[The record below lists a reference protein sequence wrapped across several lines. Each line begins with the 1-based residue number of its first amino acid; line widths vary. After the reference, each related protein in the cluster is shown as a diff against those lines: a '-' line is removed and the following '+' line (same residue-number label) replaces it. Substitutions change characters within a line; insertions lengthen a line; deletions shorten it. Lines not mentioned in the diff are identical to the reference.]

1 MRTIL
6 LTCLTALGLLLSA
19 SVMAQS
25 KTVTGTVTDADTKE
39 TLPGVNVV
47 VKGTTIGVMTDVKGA
62 YSIKVSEGQVLQ
74 FSSIGYIAQEITVGS
89 GNLIDVAL
97 ATNIQTLN
105 EVVVTALGIKEER
118 KNIGFAITELKGGE
132 IAQAQRTNFVDAL
145 QGRVAGVVIN
155 QSSGLPGSSSQVTI
169 RGITSLSGSNQPL
182 YVVDGLPYNNNMTN
196 TSDFASN
203 MNTSSAL
210 NNRGVDFTNR
220 GADINPEDIESI
232 TILKGPEATSLYGL
246 DASNGAIIITTK
258 RGKSGKMS
266 VNYSNNF
273 AFSKIT
279 KYPEVQKIYGQGQ
292 NGVKDSTIYTY
303 FGEKYAPG
311 TKFYNNISNFF
322 RTGFNQRQ
330 NLSAEGGTDR
340 INYRVSASYNTN
352 EGFVPNSSQVKWN
365 LSSAITSQVTD
376 KIKIDE
382 SLAYT
387 NDDVDGVFKGSIG
400 PMLGLLV
407 WPVTDDA
414 SVYLNP
420 DGSKRKVF
428 TSEGFDNPYFSV
440 NKNFTKDVTERLTN
454 VTNLTYDIN
463 TWLKFIGKFGFDTY
477 SSNKTILKHP
487 ESVLATSIGGSIDEL
502 ETNGRNY
509 SLEYLANIN
518 KQFGDIK
525 IDFKL
530 GGSVYDQYSKS
541 IGGYGEKF
549 LDPSFMKLNAVTKT
563 TYKSQT
569 VIRDRRLVGA
579 VGILNLNYKGIVNLQ
594 VNGRND
600 WSSTLAPD
608 RNSFFYPGINGA
620 FILSEIPYFRTV
632 RWISFAK
639 LRGAYA
645 VARKDPA
652 PYSLYPV
659 LESQSTTSGGF
670 LYGFTGPNPLLK
682 PEKTTSFDVGG
693 EVRLFDSRISLDVS
707 YYKKTSKDQIMTGVR
722 MSYAT
727 GFILNNLNGGTLWN
741 SGVEVQLSGYPVK
754 SNDFSWEILTSFNKM
769 WSKLTELPEGQT
781 EYYNSDTWIY
791 GNVRN
796 GAVLGNPLTT
806 LTGLPYLRNKDGI
819 ILINPATGLPVRSGT
834 FGVIGDRNPDFTLG
848 ITNIINIKNF
858 QISFL
863 LDTRKG
869 GDVFNAT
876 EHYLTMRGLSTRTL
890 DRETPVLVHGVYQD
904 GLENTANPTYSN
916 VVIDRNRSSYYY
928 TTPDNGF
935 LNEEDFVEKD
945 INWIRLKDLTIRY
958 RFSQQ
963 FLAKNLKGCQ
973 SFSLFTTFTDLFMI
987 TNYTGLDP
995 VILGNNAAVNGTG
1008 SAGIDYGN
1016 FPLPMGVNFGLS
1028 VGF

>member
-1 MRTIL
+1 
-6 LTCLTALGLLLSA
+6 
-19 SVMAQS
+19 
-25 KTVTGTVTDADTKE
+25 
-39 TLPGVNVV
+39 
-47 VKGTTIGVMTDVKGA
+47 
-62 YSIKVSEGQVLQ
+62 
-74 FSSIGYIAQEITVGS
+74 
-89 GNLIDVAL
+89 
-97 ATNIQTLN
+97 
-105 EVVVTALGIKEER
+105 
-118 KNIGFAITELKGGE
+118 
-132 IAQAQRTNFVDAL
+132 L

-182 YVVDGLPYNNNMTN
+182 YIVDGLPYSNSMTN

-220 GADINPEDIESI
+220 GADINPEDIESV
-232 TILKGPEATSLYGL
+232 TVLKGPEATSLYGL

-258 RGKSGKMS
+258 RGKAGKMS
-266 VNYSNNF
+266 VNYSNSF

-279 KYPEVQKIYGQGQ
+279 KYPEVQRVYGQGQ
-292 NGVKDSTIYTY
+292 NGVKDTTVYNY
-303 FGEKYAPG
+303 FGEKYPEG
-311 TKFYNNISNFF
+311 TKFYDNIKDFF
-322 RTGFNQRQ
+322 RTGFNQKQ
-330 NLSAEGGTDR
+330 NLSFEGGSDK

-352 EGFVPNSSQVKWN
+352 QGFVPNSDQVKWN
-365 LSSAITSQVTD
+365 LSSAITSQLSE

-382 SLAYT
+382 SLNYT
-387 NDDVDGVFKGSIG
+387 NDNVDGVLKGSIG
-400 PMLGLLV
+400 PMIGLLV
-407 WPVTDDA
+407 WPSTDDA

-440 NKNFTKDVTERLTN
+440 NKNFTKDVTNRLTN
-454 VTNLTYDIN
+454 VTNLSYDA
-463 TWLKFIGKFGFDTY
+463 TSWLRFVGKFGIDTY

-502 ETNGRNY
+502 ETNSINY
-509 SLEYLANIN
+509 SLEYLADMN
-518 KQFGDIK
+518 KK
-525 IDFKL
+525 IGDFKINL
-530 GGSVYDQYSKS
+530 KVGGSVIDQYSKS
-541 IGGYGEKF
+541 VGGYGERF
-549 LDPSFMKLNAVTKT
+549 LDPSFLKLNAVTKT

-569 VIRDRRLVGA
+569 TVRERRLVGA
-579 VGILNLNYKGIVNLQ
+579 LGILNINYKGIVNLQ

-608 RNSFFYPGINGA
+608 RNSFFYPGVNGA
-620 FILSEIPYFRTV
+620 FIISELPYLRSIHWLT
-632 RWISFAK
+632 FAK

-645 VARKDPA
+645 IARKDPA

-682 PEKTTSFDVGG
+682 PEKTSSFEVGG
-693 EVRLFDSRISLDVS
+693 EARLFDNRLAVDVS
-707 YYKKTSKDQIMTGVR
+707 YYKKTSIDQIMTGVR

-741 SGVEVQLSGYPVK
+741 SGLELQLSGYPVK
-754 SNDFSWEILTSFNKM
+754 KNDVTWEIIGSFNKM
-769 WSKLTELPEGQT
+769 WSKLTKLPEGQT

-796 GAVLGNPLTT
+796 GAMLNNPLST
-806 LTGLPYLRNKDGI
+806 LTGLPYLRNNTGN
-819 ILINPATGLPVRSGT
+819 ILINPATGLPVRSGS

-848 ITNIINIKNF
+848 ITNIVTIKNF
-858 QISFL
+858 EISFL
-863 LDTRKG
+863 IDTRKG

-876 EHYLTMRGLSTRTL
+876 EHYLTTKGLSKRTL
-890 DRETPVLVHGVYQD
+890 NRNIPAVVKGVYQD
-904 GLENTANPTYSN
+904 GFENSVNPTYSN
-916 VVIDRNRSSYYY
+916 IIIDRSRSGGSYYY
-928 TTPDNGF
+928 STPDNGF

-945 INWIRLKDLTIRY
+945 IDWIRLKDLTIRY
-958 RFSQQ
+958 KFSPV
-963 FLAKNLKGCQ
+963 FIAKNLKGCQ
-973 SFSLFTTFTDLFMI
+973 SFSLYATFTDLFII

>member
-1 MRTIL
+1 
-6 LTCLTALGLLLSA
+6 
-19 SVMAQS
+19 MAQT

-62 YSIKVSEGQVLQ
+62 YSIKVSEGQVLV
-74 FSSIGYIAQEITVGS
+74 FTSIGYLPQEITVGPS
-89 GNLIDVAL
+89 NQIDVAL
-97 ATNIQTLN
+97 ATNVQTLS

-118 KNIGFAITELKGGE
+118 RNIGFAVTEVKGGE
-132 IAQAQRTNFVDAL
+132 IAQAQRANFVDAL

-182 YVVDGLPYNNNMTN
+182 YIVDGLPYSNNMTN

-203 MNTSSAL
+203 MNTASAL

-220 GADINPEDIESI
+220 GADINPEDIASV
-232 TILKGPEATSLYGL
+232 TVLKGPEATSLYGL

-258 RGKSGKMS
+258 RGKAGKMS
-266 VNYSNNF
+266 VNYSNSF

-279 KYPEVQKIYGQGQ
+279 KYPDVQKVYGRGQ
-292 NGVKDSTIYTY
+292 NGVTDTTIYTY
-303 FGEKYAPG
+303 FGQKYPEG
-311 TKFYNNISNFF
+311 TKFYNNIKDFF
-322 RTGFNQRQ
+322 RTGFNQKQ
-330 NLSAEGGTDR
+330 NLSFEGGSDK

-352 EGFVPNSSQVKWN
+352 QGFVPNSDQVKWN
-365 LSSAITSQVTD
+365 LSSAITSQLSD

-382 SLAYT
+382 SLNYT
-387 NDDVDGVFKGSIG
+387 NDNVDGVFKGSIG

-440 NKNFTKDVTERLTN
+440 NKNFTKDVTNRLTN
-454 VTNLTYDIN
+454 VTNLSYDA
-463 TWLKFIGKFGFDTY
+463 TSWLRFVGKFGFDTY

-487 ESVLATSIGGSIDEL
+487 ESVLANTIGGSIDEL
-502 ETNGRNY
+502 ETNSINY
-509 SLEYLANIN
+509 SLEYLADIN
-518 KQFGDIK
+518 KKIGDFK
-525 IDFKL
+525 IDFKV
-530 GGSVYDQYSKS
+530 GGSVIDQYSKS
-541 IGGYGEKF
+541 VGGYGERF
-549 LDPSFMKLNAVTKT
+549 LDPSFLKLNAVTKT

-569 VIRDRRLVGA
+569 TVRERRLVGA
-579 VGILNLNYKGIVNLQ
+579 LGILNINYKGIVNLQ

-608 RNSFFYPGINGA
+608 RNSFFYPGVNGA
-620 FILSEIPYFRTV
+620 FIISELPYLKSIHWLT
-632 RWISFAK
+632 FAK

-645 VARKDPA
+645 IARKDPA

-682 PEKTTSFDVGG
+682 PEKTSSFEVGG
-693 EVRLFDSRISLDVS
+693 EARVFDNRLAVDVS
-707 YYKKTSKDQIMTGVR
+707 YYKKTSIDQIMTGVR

-741 SGVEVQLSGYPVK
+741 SGLEVQLSGFPVRSK
-754 SNDFSWEILTSFNKM
+754 DVSWEIIGSYNKM
-769 WSKLTELPEGQT
+769 WSRLTELPEGQT
-781 EYYNSDTWIY
+781 EYYNSDTWVY

-796 GAVLGNPLTT
+796 GAMLDNPLST
-806 LTGLPYLRNKDGI
+806 LTGLPYLRNKNGN
-819 ILINPATGLPVRSGT
+819 ILINPATGLPVRSGNW
-834 FGVIGDRNPDFTLG
+834 GVIGDRNPDFTLG
-848 ITNIINIKNF
+848 ITNILTVKNIE
-858 QISFL
+858 ISFL
-863 LDTRKG
+863 IDTRKG

-876 EHYLTMRGLSTRTL
+876 EHYLTMRGLSKRTL
-890 DRETPVLVHGVYQD
+890 NRETPVLVNGVYQD
-904 GLENTANPTYSN
+904 GFENSATPTYSN
-916 VVIDRNRSSYYY
+916 IIIDRNRSGGSYYY
-928 TTPDNGF
+928 STPDNGF

-945 INWIRLKDLTIRY
+945 IDWIRLKDLTIRY
-958 RFSQQ
+958 KFSPA
-963 FLAKNLKGCQ
+963 FIAKNLKGCQ
-973 SFSLFTTFTDLFMI
+973 NFSLYATFTDLFII